1 MAIIIISMLIG
12 GYAAMQLQ
20 DYVDEKNYENRNVST
35 RTM

>member
-20 DYVDEKNYENRNVST
+20 DYIDEKNYENRNVNT